1 MHYFLNVVYLLVLL
15 TASPWLIWSAIR
27 KGKYREGF
35 AAKLLGAVPVQDD
48 RPEPRLWLHAV
59 SVGEVNLL
67 STLLSEIATK
77 HPDWQCVVSTTTATG
92 YALATKKYPQLTVFY
107 APLDFSWAVC
117 RAMRQ
122 IRPTVLVLAE
132 LELWPNLVKAA
143 KEYGAKVAIVNGR
156 LSASSFRG
164 YRRIGWVTRRVLGDV
179 DLVAAQNEEYADRFR
194 CLGARPES
202 VQVTGSLKFDGAQT
216 DRNNE
221 QTTRLRELAGFS
233 DDDIV
238 FLAGSTQAP
247 EEELALK
254 TFMALADEHPRFKF
268 VLVPRH
274 PHRFDEVAALLGRS
288 SLPCRRRSQLEGS
301 EFNVQGSKFQVQSSD
316 AGNLEPGTL
325 NLKPDSPVRIL
336 LVDTIGELSAW
347 WGTAAIGFVGGSL
360 GSRGGQNMLEPAAY
374 GVATCFGPNTQNF
387 RDVVQML
394 LAHDA
399 ALEIQNGDELT
410 DFVRRC
416 LDEPFFA
423 KSLGERAQALV
434 HNHCGATAQT
444 LSLLTRLVDGPAK
457 CRQEAA

>member
-1 MHYFLNVVYLLVLL
+1 MSYFLNFFYLLVLI
-15 TASPWLIWSAIR
+15 AVSPWLICAAIR

-35 AAKLLGAVPVQDD
+35 AAKLLGAALVQRDH
-48 RPEPRLWLHAV
+48 RGQRLWFHAV

-67 STLLSEIATK
+67 GTLLREIAVK
-77 HPDWQCVVSTTTATG
+77 QPDWQCVVSTTTATG
-92 YALATKKYPQLTVFY
+92 YALARKKYPHLTVFY
-107 APLDFSWAVC
+107 APLDFSWAVQ
-117 RAMRQ
+117 RAMRR

-132 LELWPNLVKAA
+132 LELWPNLVRAA

-156 LSASSFRG
+156 LSAKSFRG
-164 YRRIGWVTRRVLGDV
+164 YQRIGWLTRRVLRKIE
-179 DLVAAQNEEYADRFR
+179 LIAAQNEEYADRFR
-194 CLGARPES
+194 RLGALPEC
-202 VQVTGSLKFDGAQT
+202 VHVTGSLKFDGAQT
-216 DRNNE
+216 DRNND
-221 QTTRLRELAGFS
+221 TTRRLLELACFS

-247 EEELALK
+247 EEELALQ
-254 TFMALADEHPRFKF
+254 TFTALKDEYPRLKL

-274 PHRFDEVAALLGRS
+274 PHRFDEVAAMLDRS
-288 SLPCRRRSQLEGS
+288 GLPWRRRSQLNRGLPAGAS
-301 EFNVQGSKFQVQSSD
+301 LLSTPHSALRTPHSSF
-316 AGNLEPGTL
+316 PI
-325 NLKPDSPVRIL
+325 PHSPFRIL

-399 ALEIQNGDELT
+399 TLEIQNGDELT

-416 LDEPFFA
+416 LDEPFFVQR
-423 KSLGERAQALV
+423 LGERAQTLIR
-434 HNHCGATAQT
+434 NHRGATMQT
-444 LSLLTRLVDGPAK
+444 LELITRLVARPAK
-457 CRQEAA
+457 WRQEAA